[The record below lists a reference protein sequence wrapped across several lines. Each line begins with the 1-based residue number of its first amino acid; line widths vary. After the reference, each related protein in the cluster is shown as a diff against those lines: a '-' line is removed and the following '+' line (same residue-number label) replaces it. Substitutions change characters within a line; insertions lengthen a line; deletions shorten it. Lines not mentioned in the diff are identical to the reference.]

1 MLPRKRLGFRNQLG
15 AFWKNMLRYAAM
27 VGDTHSDG
35 SLAGVRRRRL
45 LFSSLYMSA
54 TPEVVRPNQSLEP
67 TPKSVTDRAGA
78 RSAPAM
84 GVAQH

>member
-35 SLAGVRRRRL
+35 SLAGVRSHRL
-45 LFSSLYMSA
+45 LFSAFFIKAAS
-54 TPEVVRPNQSLEP
+54 EVVHPNQSLEP
-67 TPKSVTDRAGA
+67 TPKAGTSAAGA
-78 RSAPAM
+78 PAAPAL